1 MWKESGINKYPEIML
16 HDCLITNI
24 EKEGED
30 IIVDFGKYK
39 KSFEKYGFWIS
50 DSEKNM
56 SYRTGESQIIIKG
69 YNDLLI
75 KEIRKHQLSLP
86 EGLLM
91 DTIYDIKPECFMK
104 NIHKGE
110 WRFEV
115 VKEFYEY
122 RRALYI
128 GKIRIKKKKQPTFGC
143 CVQLDYKELVY
154 LWNEVRYDH
163 SISCK

>member
-1 MWKESGINKYPEIML
+1 
-16 HDCLITNI
+16 
-24 EKEGED
+24 
-30 IIVDFGKYK
+30 
-39 KSFEKYGFWIS
+39 
-50 DSEKNM
+50 
-56 SYRTGESQIIIKG
+56 
-69 YNDLLI
+69 LI
-75 KEIRKHQLSLP
+75 KEIRKHQLSLS

-91 DTIYDIKPECFMK
+91 DTIYDIKPECFIK
-104 NIHKGE
+104 YIHKGE

-115 VKEFYEY
+115 VKEFYEF

-128 GKIRIKKKKQPTFGC
+128 GKIHVKKKKQPAFGC